1 MILDGFGLGAQL
13 KLRDSKIVVVGA
25 GGLGCPALQHL
36 ATVGVGTLGVVD
48 HDRVELSNLH
58 RQILHTEARIGK
70 YKAES
75 AAMAIQELNSST
87 VVNVY
92 TTMLT
97 SQNAKDILSQYDII
111 LDCTDNA
118 PTRYLLSD
126 VSVTLGKPLVSGAAM
141 KYEGQVCTYNLGPN
155 GPCYRC
161 IFPKPPSPDLVGTC
175 EESGVLGVVTGI
187 IGSLQALEAIK
198 LAIGQ
203 HEGKPSLLLFSAMG
217 LPPFRSVKLRAKRP
231 QCPAC
236 GTEASSA
243 KIKET
248 DYVAFCGGLP
258 TDWEAK
264 GLVSDG
270 TQSRMRPSELRDAL
284 AMPEAA
290 WKILDV
296 RSPAEFSICH
306 LANSQNVP
314 LSQLL
319 HDPLAHLPAQS
330 NVAIVCRL
338 GNDSQIA
345 AKALNEMAISRD
357 STQRITDMIGGLRA
371 WSREVDPMFPIY

>member
-1 MILDGFGLGAQL
+1 MDERKLPLADYQRFGRQMILDGFERIQAQL

-141 KYEGQVCTYNLGPN
+141 K
-155 GPCYRC
+155 C

-243 KIKET
+243 KIEET